1 MKITAQK
8 IETTS
13 NNLFGYLNALAI
25 ALLVIFS
32 SLMTLSFLWNTHIE
46 RKQAVEYAS
55 HEARAIIEK
64 DQAYRHWAISHG
76 DVYVP
81 VTDTMQPNP
90 YLSNIFERDIET
102 ASGRHLTLLNP
113 ATIMKQTMQQFHQL
127 YGVQGHITSLN
138 LLNKLNIA
146 DTWERQALID
156 FSNGVKE
163 KITVVGMGTEQHLRM
178 MKPLI
183 TVEACLKCHSR
194 QNYKLGDI
202 RGGIAISLPLAPHL
216 AIERKNIQAI
226 TLSHSFIWFLGVVG
240 IGAAYGKGR
249 SVILERVD
257 AENARIDITAALMAS
272 ENKYRL
278 ILNSTGEGIFGVDMD
293 GNCTFANPACV
304 KFLGYPSDKELLGK
318 NMHQVSHHTSVDGTP
333 YPLEGCRIHQSL
345 HSIAGSPRTEE
356 IFWRADGSSFPT
368 EYCSYPQIVNQ
379 EIVGAVVAFTDISQR
394 KELERQKSTLHEQ
407 LLHSQKMEAIG
418 LLAGGIAHDF
428 NNILTIIHGFGS
440 MIQMEVA
447 ENDKLLHEV
456 DQILA
461 AADRA
466 AQLTRSLL
474 LFSRKQITE
483 LKTVDLN
490 VIAQGSQSFLSRIIG
505 EDISIRTELWAEKL
519 LIHADIGQIEQVL
532 MNLATNARDAMPN
545 GGKID
550 IKTKT
555 AEIDEQFLW
564 EHGFGKVGRYA
575 LVSVADN
582 GSGMDH
588 ETSQKIFEPFYTTK
602 EAGKGTGLG
611 LTTVYGIVKQHQG
624 YINVESL
631 PGHGTKFKIYL
642 PIIEHEVQAEV
653 PPGQT
658 YAAGGNEMIL
668 VAEDDEMTREL
679 LTNTL
684 SSFGYTV
691 LNAIDGDEAVQLFN
705 EHRDEIKL
713 LLMDITMPN
722 KSGAQAYEDILKI
735 DPKMKT
741 IFMTGYPVD
750 MYENDQLKYDGCELI
765 KKPIFITDLTRR
777 IREMLDS
784 GSP

>member
-1 MKITAQK
+1 
-8 IETTS
+8 
-13 NNLFGYLNALAI
+13 
-25 ALLVIFS
+25 
-32 SLMTLSFLWNTHIE
+32 
-46 RKQAVEYAS
+46 
-55 HEARAIIEK
+55 
-64 DQAYRHWAISHG
+64 
-76 DVYVP
+76 
-81 VTDTMQPNP
+81 
-90 YLSNIFERDIET
+90 
-102 ASGRHLTLLNP
+102 
-113 ATIMKQTMQQFHQL
+113 
-127 YGVQGHITSLN
+127 
-138 LLNKLNIA
+138 
-146 DTWERQALID
+146 
-156 FSNGVKE
+156 
-163 KITVVGMGTEQHLRM
+163 M

-183 TVEACLKCHSR
+183 TVEACLKCHGM

-202 RGGIAISLPLAPHL
+202 RGGIAISLPLAPLL
-216 AIERKNIQAI
+216 AIESKDIQAI

-257 AENARIDITAALMAS
+257 AENTRIDITAALMAS

-278 ILNSTGEGIFGVDMD
+278 ILNSTGEGIFGVNMD

-304 KFLGYPSDKELLGK
+304 KSLGYSSDTELLGK
-318 NMHQVSHHTSVDGTP
+318 NMHQLSHHTSVDGTP
-333 YPLEGCRIHQSL
+333 YPVEGCRIHQSL
-345 HSIAGSPRTEE
+345 HNIVGTPRTEE
-356 IFWRADGSSFPT
+356 IFWRADGTSFPT
-368 EYCSYPQIVNQ
+368 EYCSYPQIVNH

-394 KELERQKSTLHEQ
+394 KELELQKSTLHQQ

-447 ENDKLLHEV
+447 ENDKLRHEV
-456 DQILA
+456 EQILA

-483 LKTVDLN
+483 PKSVDLN
-490 VIAQGSQSFLSRIIG
+490 VIAQSTQAFLSRIIG
-505 EDISIRTELWAEKL
+505 EDISIRTDLWAGKL

-545 GGKID
+545 GGRLD
-550 IKTKT
+550 ITTMT

-564 EHGFGKVGRYA
+564 EHGFGKVGAYA
-575 LVSVADN
+575 LISVADS
-582 GSGMDH
+582 GLGMDH
-588 ETSQKIFEPFYTTK
+588 ETCQKIFEPFFTTK

-611 LTTVYGIVKQHQG
+611 LATVYGIIKQHQG
-624 YINVESL
+624 FINVESL
-631 PGHGTKFKIYL
+631 PGQGTTFKIYL
-642 PIIEHEVQAEV
+642 PIIEHEEHEEL
-653 PPGQT
+653 PPCRT
-658 YAAGGNEMIL
+658 YAEGGNEIIL

-679 LTNTL
+679 LTSTL

-691 LNAIDGDEAVQLFN
+691 LQATDGDEAVQLFR
-705 EHRDEIKL
+705 EHQNEIKL

-722 KSGAQAYEDILKI
+722 KSGAKAYEDILKI
-735 DPKMKT
+735 DPKMKA

-750 MYENDQLKYDGCELI
+750 MYKNDHLKYDGCELI
-765 KKPIFITDLTRR
+765 KKPIFIIDLTRR

-784 GSP
+784 VRA